1 MSETELNED
10 IEMESE
16 EQNVNPIPPAWEGET
31 GAVRKMVLPYIELA
45 EKVCDIGFGG
55 VLIIPEAIGIDLPQM
70 YDNREHLIPPDI
82 ECDVSEGIPVEDDF
96 FDVCYSSHLI
106 EDFEDTAKALVEF
119 IRILKNNGTLVLVFP
134 DQQKYE
140 SLTPKNVLNQA
151 HIHKDMGLSFMKNVL
166 QTMPQ
171 YKFNILFE
179 SDCQNDWLPFE
190 KRFSPIS
197 GYNVVMV
204 ITVQKDH

>member
-1 MSETELNED
+1 MSETELNQD

-16 EQNVNPIPPAWEGET
+16 EQNGNPIPPAWEGET

-140 SLTPKNVLNQA
+140 SLTPKNVL
-151 HIHKDMGLSFMKNVL
+151 